1 MQEEPTKRASTVI
14 LVYYLCHSYKAS
26 GFVLAIITI
35 ITIPT
40 PCSSSGRLKKTGN
53 NEIILEI
60 TEIQGGQCLKCK
72 WEGHEEQRSQQQ
84 PKDC

>member
-14 LVYYLCHSYKAS
+14 LGYYLCHSYKTC
-26 GFVLAIITI
+26 GFVIAIITI

-40 PCSSSGRLKKTGN
+40 PCSSCGRLNKTGN

-60 TEIQGGQCLKCK
+60 REIQGRQCLKCK
-72 WEGHEEQRSQQQ
+72 WRGHEE
-84 PKDC
+84 

>member
-1 MQEEPTKRASTVI
+1 MQEEPTKQASTVI
-14 LVYYLCHSYKAS
+14 LGYYLCHSYKTS
-26 GFVLAIITI
+26 GSVIAIITI

-40 PCSSSGRLKKTGN
+40 PCSSCGRLKKTEN

-72 WEGHEEQRSQQQ
+72 RRGHE
-84 PKDC
+84 D